1 MTSQPTRTVLLHVGT
16 PKTGTSHLQDVLFR
30 NREALAEQGV
40 HYPAERFD
48 AHFLAALDLMRL
60 PWGGLEHE
68 AIGAWD
74 ALADSVRDVTGTII
88 VSHEILATASRQ
100 QVGRALASL
109 GHGRADTEV
118 HVIVSVRDLVRQIPA
133 EWQENV
139 KHRRVIRYRDFL
151 DEIREPER
159 TGTIA
164 TWFWGVQE
172 IPDILNRWAH
182 DLPPDHVHLVT
193 VPPSGSPRGILWERF
208 SRTFGLDGL
217 TLDVT
222 EERANPSLGVPE
234 TALIRRLNVAV
245 NAELPPGDYRP
256 LVREL
261 LAHRTLS
268 QRTSSR
274 RLTLPPTDHQW
285 VRDLE
290 DAWIAEVEARGYQV
304 CGSLAELRGA
314 PPVTDY
320 ADPDH
325 PDEAAVASAG
335 IDSLRVLLLEL
346 AETKAHAGRVED
358 ELHHT
363 KLALDRAL
371 LRPSYIRRER
381 TVRRLEGSR
390 AGRVLLRLYRRGRG
404 NNSRSA

>member
-1 MTSQPTRTVLLHVGT
+1 M
-16 PKTGTSHLQDVLFR
+16 
-30 NREALAEQGV
+30 
-40 HYPAERFD
+40 
-48 AHFLAALDLMRL
+48 
-60 PWGGLEHE
+60 
-68 AIGAWD
+68 
-74 ALADSVRDVTGTII
+74 
-88 VSHEILATASRQ
+88 
-100 QVGRALASL
+100 
-109 GHGRADTEV
+109 
-118 HVIVSVRDLVRQIPA
+118 IVSVRDLVRQIPA